1 MEELEFLGILANK
14 FLNFPGS
21 PYGSV
26 WLSLT
31 DTVEEGV
38 WRDQYTGQEVSQ
50 EVLETEVGG
59 LRENT
64 DQNCGIAS

>member
-1 MEELEFLGILANK
+1 MEELEYFRGLAIK
-14 FLNFPGS
+14 FLNFPGT

-50 EVLETEVGG
+50 DVLETEIGG
-59 LRENT
+59 LQENT

>member
-1 MEELEFLGILANK
+1 MVELETVRGLANK
-14 FLNFPGS
+14 FINFPGS

-38 WRDQYTGQEVSQ
+38 WRDQYTGQEISQ
-50 EVLETEVGG
+50 EVLETEIGG

>member
-1 MEELEFLGILANK
+1 MEELEYFRGLAIK
-14 FLNFPGS
+14 FLYFPGT

-38 WRDQYTGQEVSQ
+38 WRDFYTGQKINQ
-50 EVLETEVGG
+50 NVLETEVGG
-59 LRENT
+59 LKDSTE
-64 DQNCGIAS
+64 QNCGLVS

>member
-1 MEELEFLGILANK
+1 MEELETVRGLANK
-14 FLNFPGS
+14 FINFPGS

-31 DTVEEGV
+31 DTLEEGG

-50 EVLETEVGG
+50 DVLETEVVG
-59 LRENT
+59 LKENT
-64 DQNCGIAS
+64 DQN